1 MLVGEFFGA
10 LERDLKMDDGFAF
23 FDIIIF
29 AILAG
34 YLVFQLRRVLGRKTG
49 TEKQQHN
56 KVKSNQESPPDNDN
70 IVSLLPD
77 ANIDSSEGMG
87 PMSEM
92 TMLRQMDP
100 SFNEQEFI
108 TGSKSAFSWI
118 VSAFALGN
126 GDDLKPLLSAS
137 LFNSFNDA
145 IEKRSNAGEK
155 LETNIVSIKSSQI
168 DNVTL
173 DGNSVSIA
181 VEFVSDQIKVLRGSD
196 DAIIDGDPDIIESL
210 TDLWTFSRNVKSS
223 NPNWILIKTET
234 PSGDV

>member
-1 MLVGEFFGA
+1 MLVDESCDI
-10 LERDLKMDDGFAF
+10 LERNLKMDDGFAF

-49 TEKQQHN
+49 TEKQQEN
-56 KVKSNQESPPDNDN
+56 KVDRNPGSPPDNDN

-77 ANIDSSEGMG
+77 AGIDNSDKMDPLSG
-87 PMSEM
+87 M

-118 VSAFALGN
+118 VSAFASGN

-173 DGNSVSIA
+173 DGNNVSIA
-181 VEFVSDQIKVLRGSD
+181 VEFISDQIKVLRGSD
-196 DAIIDGDPDIIESL
+196 ETIIDGDPDIIESL
-210 TDLWTFSRNVKSS
+210 TDLWTFNRNIKSS

-234 PSGDV
+234 PSGNP